1 MLRLPP
7 ILCMYATQSCI
18 NIPCLKYLKIFLFV
32 KEQVE
37 AAFASMAKI
46 KAQDLH
52 SKKLVAMEEALL
64 KQLGELKAGLS
75 QL

>member
-32 KEQVE
+32 KKQVA
-37 AAFASMAKI
+37 AAFAGMAKI

-52 SKKLVAMEEALL
+52 SKKRVAVEGALL
-64 KQLGELKAGLS
+64 KQLGDLKTELS